1 MPLLFF
7 LLGESLFYARLKR
20 LLNYTETQWKG
31 NMAGFLNRPWG
42 IRLKL
47 TLITLALIAMT
58 TFGSA
63 MVVMS
68 IMNDYLLDS
77 LIKRGSSVALSAA
90 TPAGFSILADDRLG
104 LDNLVAKIKQS
115 HPDVAY
121 MTIVDRNG
129 VILAHNRLTAA
140 GRTFPDL
147 QGDPIQ
153 KTSGCKVKKVQRY
166 DIFCYEI
173 KAPIRF
179 ADSRLG
185 SVIVGMKADALAA
198 PKHEARNTIL
208 LIAVLALAFGAAG
221 TLLLASFLTAPIKRL
236 AAGFSQVKSGERQV
250 EIQHTSRDELGEL
263 TRSFNEMSKT
273 IQAQKNSLETYARNL
288 EKSYTAMVHI
298 LAAALDGRDQY
309 TLGHSARVAWLS
321 LQIGR
326 NLGLDEEQLKDLEV
340 SCFLHD
346 IGKIKVPDA
355 ILTKK
360 TELNSEEYEIMKK
373 HPIYGAEILSLSD
386 SLHRYIPVVQQ
397 HHEWYNGEGYPYGL
411 RGSEIHLHAQIVAIA
426 DSYDAM
432 TSSRP
437 YRRGRSK
444 MAAAREIQKFRGI
457 QFAPHLVDI
466 FLETLD
472 GIEKVEQIPFAGAA
486 L

>member
-1 MPLLFF
+1 M
-7 LLGESLFYARLKR
+7 
-20 LLNYTETQWKG
+20 
-31 NMAGFLNRPWG
+31 NRPWG

-58 TFGSA
+58 TFGSS
-63 MVVMS
+63 MVVIS
-68 IMNDYLLDS
+68 IMDDYLLDS
-77 LIKRGSSVALSAA
+77 MIKRGSSVALSAA
-90 TPAGFSILADDRLG
+90 TPAGFSILANDRLG
-104 LDNLVAKIKQS
+104 LDNLVAKIKDS

-121 MTIVDRNG
+121 MTIVDRNK
-129 VILAHNRLTAA
+129 VILAHNRLSAVGKTL
-140 GRTFPDL
+140 PDL
-147 QGDPIQ
+147 QGPLVE
-153 KTSGCKVKKVQRY
+153 KASAYKVKKGRRY
-166 DIFCYEI
+166 GIFCYEV

-179 ADSRLG
+179 AENRVG
-185 SVIVGMKADALAA
+185 SVIVGIKANALAA
-198 PKHEARNTIL
+198 PKQEARNTIFF
-208 LIAVLALAFGAAG
+208 IAALAMAFGATG

-236 AAGFSQVKSGERQV
+236 AAGFSQVKSGEKQV
-250 EIQHTSRDELGEL
+250 EIQHYSRDELGEL

-273 IQAQKNSLETYARNL
+273 IQAQKNSLENYAQNL
-288 EKSYTAMVHI
+288 ENSYTAMVHI
-298 LAAALDGRDQY
+298 LAAALDGRDKY

-326 NLGLDEEQLKDLEV
+326 NLGLEEEELKELEV

-346 IGKIKVPDA
+346 IGKIKVPDV
-355 ILTKK
+355 ILTKE
-360 TELNSEEYEIMKK
+360 TELNSKEYEIMKK

-386 SLHRYIPVVQQ
+386 SLHKYIPVVQQ
-397 HHEWYNGEGYPYGL
+397 HHEWYNGQGYPYGL
-411 RGSEIHLHAQIVAIA
+411 KGDEIHLHAQIVAIA

-444 MAAAREIQKFRGI
+444 TAAAKEIQKFRGI

-466 FLETLD
+466 FIDTLNN
-472 GIEKVEQIPFAGAA
+472 IEKVEESPFAGAA